1 MKYFLHSRLLA
12 FAILVT
18 FLSAS
23 GVAMAADGNPLLK
36 GKRLL
41 YVGGAKFKERVMT
54 DENAQ
59 NHLRSLGFVVTVAS
73 ESDPAAK
80 ADGQDI
86 VVISASVSARVV
98 AAKYRDCRLPV
109 VVSEARILDDM
120 GMSGKSEGVDF
131 GDERQDHAFWFVNA
145 PHPLQGGQ
153 PNGLANVTNEKLKVF
168 TWGKPGL
175 GAIIIATIAGVPEKA
190 VIYGYEKG
198 VIMDGEFVAPAR
210 RVMFFL
216 DGESFDA
223 LNETGLKLFDAAV
236 TWAAGST

>member
-1 MKYFLHSRLLA
+1 MKNFILLRLLA
-12 FAILVT
+12 GAMLVT
-18 FLSAS
+18 SLSGP
-23 GVAMAADGNPLLK
+23 GVALAAEGNPSLK

-41 YVGGAKFKERVMT
+41 YVGGAKFKERVKT

-59 NHLRSLGFVVTVAS
+59 NHLRALGFVVTVAS
-73 ESDPAAK
+73 ESDSAAK

-86 VVISASVSARVV
+86 VVISASVSARVI
-98 AAKYRDCRLPV
+98 AGKYRDCRLPV

-175 GAIIIATIAGVPEKA
+175 GATIIATIAGMPEKA
-190 VIYGYEKG
+190 VIFGYEKG
-198 VIMDGEFVAPAR
+198 TIMDGESAAPAR

-216 DGESFDA
+216 DGETFDE
-223 LNETGLKLFDAAV
+223 LNETGLKLFDAAIS
-236 TWAAGST
+236 WAAGST